1 MMTVMVHAK
10 VVGPVVLAHAKAAVP
25 AIVFIIAAAIVPEHA
40 ELIVLDAQ
48 AAMVHAQV
56 VPEVVRVVQDLVW
69 EPVLDIVTGGV
80 DSLKMGIERSSK
92 TEFGKT
98 YESWES
104 GVAKTITFIVTEDC
118 QLRCRYCYITGKNTT
133 NKMSF
138 ETAQKTIDYILCDT
152 ENFPEKSVIFEFIGG
167 EPFLEIELIDKICD
181 YVKLKMYE
189 LDHFWFSS
197 YRFSISTNG
206 LNYHSKPVQEFI
218 TKNHNHLSIGISLDG
233 IRKKHDSQR
242 IYPNGRGS
250 YDDVLANIPLWME
263 QFPDSGTKATVGHDD
278 LAYIKDSVIHLW
290 KIGIRNVNINLV
302 YEDCWQEGDD
312 VIYENQLKELADE
325 ILANQYYQK
334 YYCSFFIDSIG
345 KPMDSQTENQNWCGA
360 GKMLAVD
367 HSGNFYP
374 CVRFVSYSLS
384 KKPPRFVGNLNS
396 GINKNLLR
404 PFLSLNR
411 TVQSSEE
418 CNDCEVASGCAWCQG
433 LNYDEA
439 DTETIYQRA
448 TFICKMH
455 KARVRANNYFWEK
468 FNAQSK

>member
-1 MMTVMVHAK
+1 
-10 VVGPVVLAHAKAAVP
+10 
-25 AIVFIIAAAIVPEHA
+25 
-40 ELIVLDAQ
+40 
-48 AAMVHAQV
+48 
-56 VPEVVRVVQDLVW
+56 
-69 EPVLDIVTGGV
+69 
-80 DSLKMGIERSSK
+80 MGIERSSK

-98 YESWES
+98 FESWES

-138 ETAQKTIDYILCDT
+138 ETAQKTIDYVLSDT

-167 EPFLEIELIDKICD
+167 EPLLEIELIDKICD
-181 YVKLKMYE
+181 YIKLKMYE

-218 TKNHNHLSIGISLDG
+218 SKNLNHLSIGISLDG
-233 IRKKHDSQR
+233 IREKHDSQR

-290 KIGIRNVNINLV
+290 EIGIRNVNINLV
-302 YEDCWQEGDD
+302 YEDCWHEGDD
-312 VIYENQLKELADE
+312 LIYENQLKELADE
-325 ILANQYYQK
+325 ILANQYYLK

-345 KPMDSQTENQNWCGA
+345 KPLDIQTENQNWCGA

-367 HSGNFYP
+367 HAGNFYP

-384 KKPPRFVGNLNS
+384 KKPPRFVGNLTS
-396 GINKNLLR
+396 GVNRNLLR

-411 TVQSSEE
+411 TVQSSDE
-418 CNDCEVASGCAWCQG
+418 CINCEVASGCAWCQG

-439 DTETIYQRA
+439 DTDTIYQRA

-455 KARVRANNYFWEK
+455 KARVRANNYYWEK